1 MRSAKPQTA
10 QRKRVSRPIGPPL
23 GVPRLVLADAEPPA
37 RRNGQPKAADT
48 VYYEGADH
56 GEVPHVVKFS
66 GGRSSGMLLFMLLE
80 NGLLQA
86 ERGDVVIFNNT
97 SAEHRKTYEFTRRC
111 KGLVED
117 HYGIPFFWLEF
128 QTYEDARSGE
138 WSRLPTYRLV
148 RSEPRS
154 AKVCDGYCWR
164 GEVFEEMLSWT
175 GYVPNQFSRICTK
188 ALKLETTRRFLRDW
202 FSGKEGI
209 PRQGHHGRESRMTDS
224 AIFERHTRNRGGVPR
239 DILLGKK
246 RYLREQRVH
255 RPAQRFADYSPA
267 FRLFDNPTL
276 AGGHCNGNTLPDADD
291 GPEYV
296 AFIGLRGD
304 EMHRVVR
311 VKGRNSGSEPVSGNE
326 GEHIYAPLAEI
337 GIDREAVDG
346 FWDRQSWGLNWER
359 GTSLSNCVYCFLKG
373 TGNLRRVHAA
383 VDKRLAPKYQNTP
396 SDIGWWV
403 NMEKVYG
410 RNLKAENRRPPG
422 SPPKFIGF
430 FGSNGLTY
438 ERLLA
443 KDACAGGPP
452 GPDDGS
458 LPCDCTD

>member
-1 MRSAKPQTA
+1 MSLVDGGSAP
-10 QRKRVSRPIGPPL
+10 V
-23 GVPRLVLADAEPPA
+23 
-37 RRNGQPKAADT
+37 RNGRSKAADT

-66 GGRSSGMLLFMLLE
+66 GGQSSGMLLFMLLE
-80 NGLLQA
+80 NGLLRA

-97 SAEHRKTYEFTRRC
+97 SAEHPKTYRFAERC
-111 KGLVED
+111 KGLVEER
-117 HYGIPFFWLEF
+117 YGIPFFWLEF

-148 RSEPRS
+148 RSRPRS
-154 AKVCDGYCWR
+154 AKVRDGYCWK

-175 GYVPNQFSRICTK
+175 GYVPNQFRRTCTK

-202 FSGKEGI
+202 FAGKEEI

-267 FRLFDNPTL
+267 FRPFDNPTL
-276 AGGHCNGNTLPDADD
+276 PAHSNGSALPDADD
-291 GPEYV
+291 VTEYV
-296 AFIGLRGD
+296 ALIGLRSD

-326 GEHIYAPLAEI
+326 GEYIYAPLAEI

-373 TGNLRRVHAA
+373 TGNLRRVHAV

-403 NMEKVYG
+403 NMERVYG
-410 RNLKAENRRPPG
+410 RDLIAEERPITG
-422 SPPKFIGF
+422 SSPSGFIGF
-430 FGSNGLTY
+430 FGSNGFTY

-443 KDACAGGPP
+443 NGANAGGPP
-452 GPDDGS
+452 GSDDGS